1 MTDALKD
8 LFKAATDR
16 LDSPVAGPFTLI
28 WLIWHWQLPVLL
40 IFGSPNLE
48 RIAAIQGYLDQQSY
62 LSLLAYPALLTMA
75 YIPTILFFRVCYNW
89 ISTYVLYWIQ
99 RRNESIDKKL
109 TQERDYG
116 ATLFDL
122 NRFLFERASMG
133 RTQLERIQE
142 EANETLKN
150 KNSPEELKQSL
161 KDIHTIARE
170 SAKDLGNTLYSFD
183 VFHNDQSKYI
193 DEQLEL
199 LGVLHM
205 RSFSAK
211 IRAITKI
218 IRH

>member
-48 RIAAIQGYLDQQSY
+48 RIAAIRGYLDQQNY
-62 LSLLAYPALLTMA
+62 LSLIVFPAGITIA

-89 ISTYVLYWIQ
+89 ISTYVLYWMQ

-116 ATLFDL
+116 ATLFEL

-133 RTQLERIQE
+133 RLQLERIQE
-142 EANETLKN
+142 EANDALKN
-150 KNSPEELKQSL
+150 KHSPDELEQSL
-161 KDIHTIARE
+161 KDIHAIALESARE
-170 SAKDLGNTLYSFD
+170 LNRTLYDFD